1 MKNIQIHTAL
11 PPVWVRHSSMDEQ
24 KTRNTPGT
32 PGKEPSDSRSECAE
46 CSGKLTT
53 DDTRGEVYCLQCGC
67 VAQDYLADYE
77 HPANHAYD
85 PAAGSNPGRGKL
97 ATGGAKLGT
106 VDGLGIPLSRDK
118 RRLYGRLGKIQQNLD
133 RKKWSEETNRVVEKA
148 MEMVRNKLPYPNEE
162 LIERCRSLLM
172 GTLSSCRSSDSAL
185 FKSGSQWNAAAAAL
199 ACMNQGS
206 DKPALYRRIKEH
218 ARDRG
223 LSSKQAKALR
233 RRTMQVWAL
242 VSLHNPAYDGYKA
255 KREPLPFVVPHE
267 YSGSLPELFQPQI
280 EDWLDRRRTS
290 LQMAR
295 VKVPEVGDIDRCISK
310 ALGDPKAIGLSGGEL
325 LEPVLDAIL
334 LVLADEANPALS
346 RAKIA
351 EQAGLSSSTR
361 KYTRRVHT
369 LLAEDEG

>member
-1 MKNIQIHTAL
+1 
-11 PPVWVRHSSMDEQ
+11 MDEQ
-24 KTRNTPGT
+24 QPANTPGT
-32 PGKEPSDSRSECAE
+32 PGIGPSGDPKCAE
-46 CSGKLTT
+46 CSGRLTA
-53 DDTRGEVYCLQCGC
+53 DDNRGEVYCTQCGI
-67 VAQDYLADYE
+67 VAHEHIVDHE
-77 HPANHAYD
+77 HPANHTYD
-85 PAAGSNPGRGKL
+85 PSTGSNPGRGKL

-172 GTLSSCRSSDSAL
+172 GTLSSCRSSDTAL

-199 ACMNQGS
+199 ARMNQGS

-242 VSLHNPAYDGYKA
+242 VSLHDPAYDGYKA
-255 KREPLPFVVPHE
+255 KREPPPFVVPHE

-295 VKVPEVGDIDRCISK
+295 AKVPEVGDIDRCISK

-334 LVLADEANPALS
+334 LVLVDKANPNLT
-346 RAKIA
+346 RADIA
-351 EQAGLSSSTR
+351 EQAGLASSTR
-361 KYTRRVHT
+361 KYTRRVHA
-369 LLAEDEG
+369 LLAEDRGDEDV